1 MWRLTLVYGS
11 DCFGC
16 KISHH
21 GILKMECA
29 KKITNFLVG
38 GQWGV
43 SISVMWVYILPEY
56 TC

>member
-11 DCFGC
+11 DFFGC

-29 KKITNFLVG
+29 KKFTNFLVG

-43 SISVMWVYILPEY
+43 SISVMWVYILSEY